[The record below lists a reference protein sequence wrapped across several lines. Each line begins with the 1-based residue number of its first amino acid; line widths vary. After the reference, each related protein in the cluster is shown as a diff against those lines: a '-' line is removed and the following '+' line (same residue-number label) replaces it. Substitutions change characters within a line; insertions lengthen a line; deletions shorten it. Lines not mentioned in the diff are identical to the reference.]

1 MKRFI
6 TTLGLILFPFT
17 LSSLSAQTIQ
27 TRQTAKVV
35 AIKAGR
41 LIDVRHG
48 NVISDAVIL
57 IERGM
62 ITAVGKDLIIP
73 SGASVIDL
81 SNATV
86 MPGLID
92 CHTHLLNSFD
102 SDLDDD
108 QNMIRIVSQMSTAS
122 RALLG
127 ASLAREVLEAGFT
140 TVRDVGNSGI
150 NGDIALRDAIKAGWV
165 RGPRILAS
173 TRALSP
179 LGGQFGQLSPDAQ
192 KIIEQEY
199 VAISGVEEARRAVR
213 QAIYDGADLIKVIVG
228 VGPRLLSLEEMKV
241 IVEEAHR
248 ADRRVAAHAVDN
260 QTARIAAEAGVD
272 SIEHAYTISDDVL
285 KLMAEKHIFLVPT
298 DGTVE
303 SYLETGD
310 MTPEQ
315 YKQAAVFKKAFVE
328 RNQQRLKRA
337 INAGVRIAAGSDV
350 YYRRPKKT
358 RGQASFRMFRAYAA
372 SGMSTI
378 EVIRTATLNAAEL
391 LGMSERLGSV
401 EVGRFADIIAIAE
414 DPLSDT
420 TALEHAGFVMKG
432 GIVVLDRLT
441 KGANHNSLTD
451 SH

>member
-6 TTLGLILFPFT
+6 IALSLLLFPFAQ
-17 LSSLSAQTIQ
+17 LSIAAQTAE
-27 TRQTAKVV
+27 TRQRATVV

-41 LIDVRHG
+41 LLDVRHG
-48 NVISDAVIL
+48 NVINNAVIL
-57 IERGM
+57 IDSGT
-62 ITAVGKDLIIP
+62 ITAVGQDLSVP
-73 SGASVIDL
+73 PGARIIDL

-86 MPGLID
+86 LPGLID

-108 QNMIRIVSQMSTAS
+108 QNMIRTVTQMSTAS

-127 ASLAREVLEAGFT
+127 ASLAREVLSAGFT
-140 TVRDVGNSGI
+140 TVRDLGNSGV
-150 NGDIALRDAIKAGWV
+150 NGDIALRDAINAGWV
-165 RGPRILAS
+165 AGPRIFAS

-179 LGGQFGQLSPDAQ
+179 LGGQFGRLSLDAQ
-192 KIIEQEY
+192 RIIEQEY
-199 VAISGVEEARRAVR
+199 VVVSGVEEARRAVR
-213 QAIYDGADLIKVIVG
+213 QAIYDGADCIKVIVG
-228 VGPRLLSLEEMKV
+228 VGPRLLSPEEMKA

-248 ADRRVAAHAVDN
+248 AGRRVAAHAVDD

-272 SIEHAYTISDDVL
+272 SVEHAYTISDDVL

-315 YKQAAVFKKAFVE
+315 YKQAAVWKKPFVE

-337 INAGVRIAAGSDV
+337 MNAGVRIAAGSDV
-350 YYRRPKKT
+350 YYRRPRKT

-372 SGMSTI
+372 SGMSPLEIIRATTI
-378 EVIRTATLNAAEL
+378 NAAEL

-401 EVGRFADIIAIAE
+401 EAGRFADIIAVAD

-432 GIVVLDRLT
+432 GVVIRDTLT
-441 KGANHNSLTD
+441 KGTITPR
-451 SH
+451 

>member
-1 MKRFI
+1 MKKYI
-6 TTLGLILFPFT
+6 STLGLLLFLFAQ
-17 LSSLSAQTIQ
+17 LSIEG
-27 TRQTAKVV
+27 QTAKASQPATVV

-48 NVISDAVIL
+48 NVINNAVIL
-57 IERGM
+57 IHGNM
-62 ITAVGKDLIIP
+62 ITAVGQDLSVP
-73 SGASVIDL
+73 PGARIIDL
-81 SNATV
+81 GNATV
-86 MPGLID
+86 LPGLID
-92 CHTHLLNSFD
+92 CHTHLLNSFE

-108 QNMIRIVSQMSTAS
+108 QNMVRNVTQMSTAS

-127 ASLAREVLEAGFT
+127 ASLAREVLTAGFT
-140 TVRDVGNSGI
+140 TVRDVGNSGV
-150 NGDIALRDAIKAGWV
+150 NGDIALRDAIRAGWV
-165 RGPRILAS
+165 TGPRILAS

-179 LGGQFGQLSPDAQ
+179 LGGQFGRLSLEAQ

-199 VAISGVEEARRAVR
+199 VVVSGVEEARRAVR

-228 VGPRLLSLEEMKV
+228 VGPRLLSPEEMKT

-248 ADRRVAAHAVDN
+248 AGRRVAAHAADD

-315 YKQAAVFKKAFVE
+315 YKQAAAFKQGFVE

-372 SGMSTI
+372 SGMSSLEI
-378 EVIRTATLNAAEL
+378 IRATTLNAAEL
-391 LGMSERLGSV
+391 LGVSERLGSL
-401 EVGRFADIIAIAE
+401 EAGRLADIIAVGD
-414 DPLSDT
+414 DPLSDI
-420 TALEHAGFVMKG
+420 TALERAGFVMKG
-432 GIVVLDRLT
+432 GVVIRDSLT
-441 KGANHNSLTD
+441 KGAITPR
-451 SH
+451 